1 MNLICEAHYYM
12 RGGIFH
18 LFENDVYLKK
28 NWGLE
33 KYISK

>member
-28 NWGLE
+28 IE
-33 KYISK
+33 V